1 MIAGAES
8 TVQSCEQ
15 ELATLRGIG
24 IDSHWW
30 GKTGPSARA
39 AYLSDKMLAAEAKI
53 EALDRQNAELKKI
66 LSKGG

>member
-1 MIAGAES
+1 
-8 TVQSCEQ
+8 
-15 ELATLRGIG
+15 LRGIG

-30 GKTGPSARA
+30 GKTGSSARA

-53 EALDRQNAELKKI
+53 EALERQNAELKKI